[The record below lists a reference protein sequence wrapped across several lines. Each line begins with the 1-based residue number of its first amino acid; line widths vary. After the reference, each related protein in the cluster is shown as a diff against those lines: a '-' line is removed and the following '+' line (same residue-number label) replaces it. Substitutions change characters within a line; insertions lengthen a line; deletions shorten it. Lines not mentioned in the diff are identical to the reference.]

1 MTTELRPEYQHFVPQ
16 FLLRNFAHAY
26 KPKGGKKRGK
36 GKDENGFYNNELV
49 VHNLDLTADT
59 PVLCEKLVK
68 RIFGKMDM
76 YQDTRRP
83 SPHQR
88 HIEEKLGKLESQ
100 ASTIFRKI
108 TKGFDNA
115 SSPDGASG
123 VWLTRDERND
133 LRKFLL
139 ILKYRGSRFHKRFA
153 HKTAEEYFC
162 NDGELMREYM
172 KKKGYKRPI
181 DVWFDS
187 LAAIM
192 DQDIDLEHNWGKEIA
207 GKMVS
212 HSHPDT
218 WR

>member
-133 LRKFLL
+133 LRKFLF

-153 HKTAEEYFC
+153 HKTAEDYFC
-162 NDGELMREYM
+162 NDGELMREYR

-212 HSHPDT
+212 HSHPGT